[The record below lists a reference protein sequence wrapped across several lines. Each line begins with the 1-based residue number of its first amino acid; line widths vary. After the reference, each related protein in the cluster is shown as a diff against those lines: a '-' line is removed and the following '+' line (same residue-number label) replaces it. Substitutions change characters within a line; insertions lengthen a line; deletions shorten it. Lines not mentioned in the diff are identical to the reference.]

1 MVKDNLI
8 SILHEVQDVTKF
20 FKLEPFDI
28 YILGGSAC
36 ILGEYT
42 SRATLDVDF
51 VDLGYPAKYGKVF
64 LLLRDYDMLD
74 YQSTILSPNYKE
86 RALKLDEF
94 DFLNI
99 YILSKEDVAIS
110 KIIRL
115 EQKDIDDLVPMVIL
129 KDLNNGNYYLIIDR
143 NDNVIE
149 LVNINDIGDTFY
161 FELEKKYCPFEYYRV
176 MSKEEYNMYLKKIK
190 DLKEMCAVFS

>member
-1 MVKDNLI
+1 MIKDNLI

-20 FKLEPFDI
+20 FNLEPFDI

-36 ILGEYT
+36 MLGEYT
-42 SRATLDVDF
+42 SRATLDIDF

-115 EQKDIDDLVPMVIL
+115 EQKDIDDLDEIIPKCNKQL
-129 KDLNNGNYYLIIDR
+129 LNKIIDEVLKR
-143 NDNVIE
+143 NDLFESKKKEFIRKLKIFREKYNV
-149 LVNINDIGDTFY
+149 
-161 FELEKKYCPFEYYRV
+161 
-176 MSKEEYNMYLKKIK
+176 
-190 DLKEMCAVFS
+190 